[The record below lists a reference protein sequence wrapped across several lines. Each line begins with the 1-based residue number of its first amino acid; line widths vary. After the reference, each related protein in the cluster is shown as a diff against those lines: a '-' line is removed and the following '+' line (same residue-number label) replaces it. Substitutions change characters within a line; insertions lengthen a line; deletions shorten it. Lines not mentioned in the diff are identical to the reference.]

1 MVSLSLNNLKN
12 IVSKTLKQTRLR
24 KFLVAISGGSD
35 SLTLLAIIN
44 ELKLRDDITVRAI
57 HINHN
62 VSDNNLEMEKC
73 CIDFCKKNSI
83 NLIRKEIPTQQIS
96 NIEEYLRNKRYEIFF
111 KSVNKDEALVIG
123 HHLDDQVETFFYRL
137 FRGSSPLGLSSM
149 KEISMRNNV
158 VICRPLLSVEKR
170 DIDDYALE
178 INLKYI
184 DDITNNDLD
193 FQRNYI
199 RKKILPSIKER
210 WGSLNKTMNH
220 NINLQD
226 TYSKI
231 SQDYCIMIYDH
242 IVSDKTLSIAT
253 LNLYP
258 HYVHSIFIK
267 YWIYNEITY
276 ELNRNEIYNIQSLL
290 CNKNNEYPKY
300 ILKNKSS
307 IVKYNNHLYIIDEN
321 EKSFISQTIWDL
333 KNDIYFKNRSIS
345 IKDLK
350 EKGIYKSLYKRAP
363 ITLKP
368 VKGKEKIILNKKNYQ
383 SLKKIFQDKSIPVW
397 ERDKFILL
405 FSENE
410 LLVAYGDE
418 HVFISSELR

>member
-1 MVSLSLNNLKN
+1 MVSLSLNNLKD
-12 IVSKTLKQTRLR
+12 IVSKKLKQTGFR

-44 ELKLRDDITVRAI
+44 ELKLRDEISVRAI

-62 VSDNNLEMEKC
+62 ISDNNLEMEKC
-73 CIDFCKKNSI
+73 CIDFCNKYSIDLVLKK
-83 NLIRKEIPTQQIS
+83 IPTEQIS

-111 KSVNKDEALVIG
+111 KLVNNDEALVLG

-149 KEISMRNNV
+149 KDISVRNNV
-158 VICRPLLSVEKR
+158 VICRPLLSVEKKG
-170 DIDDYALE
+170 IYDYVRQ
-178 INLKYI
+178 INLEYV
-184 DDITNNDLD
+184 DDETNNDLD

-210 WGSLNKTMNH
+210 WESFNKTMSN
-220 NINLQD
+220 NIKLQD

-231 SQDYCIMIYDH
+231 SKDFCIMIYDH
-242 IVSDKTLSIAT
+242 IVSDKTLNIGI
-253 LNLYP
+253 LNSYP
-258 HYVHSIFIK
+258 HYVHGIFIK
-267 YWIYNEITY
+267 HWIYNETKY
-276 ELNRNEIYNIQSLL
+276 ELNRNEIYSIQSLL

-307 IVKYNNHLYIIDEN
+307 IVKYNKHLYIIDEN
-321 EKSFISQTIWDL
+321 EKSSINQTIWDL
-333 KNDIYFKNRSIS
+333 KNDICFENCSIA

-350 EKGIYKSLYKRAP
+350 EKGIYDRLYERAP
-363 ITLKP
+363 ITIKP
-368 VKGKEKIILNKKNYQ
+368 VKGKEKIILNKRNYQ

-405 FSENE
+405 FSDNE
-410 LLVAYGDE
+410 LLVAYGDK
-418 HVFISSELR
+418 HIFISSELR